1 MNYEIHITKTAEKD
15 MVAAADYIEFNLHNP
30 QAADR
35 LLDEAEEKIINL
47 SQFPQMFSLVDDPVL
62 NSWGI
67 RIVPVNNYLIFYTLS
82 EPQKQVYIVRF
93 LYEKRNWVH
102 ILKQGYSLE

>member
-62 NSWGI
+62 KSWGI

-82 EPQKQVYIVRF
+82 EFQKQVYIVRF
-93 LYEKRNWVH
+93 LYEKRNWIH
-102 ILKQGYSLE
+102 ILKKGYSLE